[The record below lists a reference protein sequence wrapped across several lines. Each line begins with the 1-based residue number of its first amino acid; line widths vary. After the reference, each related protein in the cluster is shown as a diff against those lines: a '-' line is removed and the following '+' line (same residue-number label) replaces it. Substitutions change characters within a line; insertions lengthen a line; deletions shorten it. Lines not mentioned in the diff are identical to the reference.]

1 MSGNLWSER
10 PIPWIIARPFRN
22 ELEYHYAGN
31 LSGSARENPE
41 RGSSPQD
48 VDPLSAVSEFLPR
61 VPYFAGLDPAEI
73 EEISGLVF
81 ERSAE
86 RGTSIVLEGSRS
98 DALFFVRAGA
108 VKCFKT
114 SPEGKE
120 QILRIVLPW
129 DSFNDA
135 AVFDGGASPE
145 GAEAM
150 SPVILY
156 GITRANMDRILI
168 AHPLVLLNALKVLSA
183 RIRHTLQLV
192 EDLSFRHVI
201 NRIARVLLDYAGD
214 GSGPRPKLTQQEI
227 ASIVGTAREVVG
239 RSLKTLQQE
248 GVIRMERNRLV
259 IVNREGLRQMAGSSG

>member
-1 MSGNLWSER
+1 MPEKS
-10 PIPWIIARPFRN
+10 FRRV
-22 ELEYHYAGN
+22 HRKGK
-31 LSGSARENPE
+31 SCRDINPLTAI
-41 RGSSPQD
+41 SD
-48 VDPLSAVSEFLPR
+48 FLPR
-61 VPYFAGLDPAEI
+61 IPYFAGIDPAEI
-73 EEISGLVF
+73 ETISGVVF

-86 RGTSIVLEGSRS
+86 RGTTIVLEGNQT
-98 DALFFVRAGA
+98 DALFFVKTGA

-135 AVFDGGASPE
+135 AVFDGGTSPE

-150 SPVILY
+150 SPVVLY
-156 GITRANMDRILI
+156 GITRANMERILI
-168 AHPLVLLNALKVLSA
+168 EHPLVLLNAVKVLSA
-183 RIRHTLQLV
+183 RIRHALQLV

-214 GSGPRPKLTQQEI
+214 GSGPRPRLTQQEI
-227 ASIVGTAREVVG
+227 ASIAGTAREVVG

-248 GVIRMERNRLV
+248 GIIRVERNRLV

>member
-1 MSGNLWSER
+1 MT
-10 PIPWIIARPFRN
+10 
-22 ELEYHYAGN
+22 
-31 LSGSARENPE
+31 
-41 RGSSPQD
+41 
-48 VDPLSAVSEFLPR
+48 AVTDFLPR
-61 VPYFAGLDPAEI
+61 VPHFAGLDPAEI
-73 EEISGLVF
+73 EAISRLVF

-86 RGTSIVLEGSRS
+86 RGTAIVPEGSRS
-98 DALFFVRAGA
+98 DALYFVKAGA

-129 DSFNDA
+129 DSFNDT

-150 SPVILY
+150 SPVVLY
-156 GITRANMDRILI
+156 GISRMNMDRILI
-168 AHPLVLLNALKVLSA
+168 EHPLVLLNAVKVLST
-183 RIRHTLQLV
+183 RIRQALQLV

-214 GSGPRPKLTQQEI
+214 GSGPRPRLTQQEI
-227 ASIVGTAREVVG
+227 AAVVGTAREVVG

-248 GVIRMERNRLV
+248 GVIRIERNRLV
-259 IVNREGLRQMAGSSG
+259 IVNKEGLRQMAGSSG